1 MGRGPV
7 VLAAA
12 TGYERGMAKPALLFY
27 DRECRFCV
35 WGVVGLARRARPG
48 ALRLAAI
55 QGPLGDEHLGH
66 LDAETRLATWHLW
79 DGERL
84 RSGADVL
91 DGLGAFLRPAV
102 LRAGVGAG
110 RAVPRPLTARAYR
123 AMAGHRVAI
132 SRLIPAGAKQ
142 RSAEALP
149 DLAADTGAPGA
160 GVRDA

>member
-1 MGRGPV
+1 M
-7 VLAAA
+7 
-12 TGYERGMAKPALLFY
+12 TDPALLFY

-66 LDAETRLATWHLW
+66 LDEETRLATWHLW
-79 DGERL
+79 DGQRL

-91 DGLGAFLRPAV
+91 DGLGPLLRTPALRAAV
-102 LRAGVGAG
+102 LAG
-110 RAVPRPLTARAYR
+110 RSVPRPLTDVAYR
-123 AMAGHRVAI
+123 TMAGHRVAI
-132 SRLIPAGAKQ
+132 SHRIPEGAKQ
-142 RSAEALP
+142 RAADALP
-149 DLAADTGAPGA
+149 AFAADTGLPGS

>member
-1 MGRGPV
+1 MN
-7 VLAAA
+7 
-12 TGYERGMAKPALLFY
+12 RGMPTPALLFY

-66 LDAETRLATWHLW
+66 LDDETRLATWHLW

-84 RSGADVL
+84 FSGADVL
-91 DGLGAFLRPAV
+91 DGLGRFLEPAA
-102 LRAGVGAG
+102 LRAGVGVG
-110 RAVPRPLTARAYR
+110 RTVPRPLTARAYR

-149 DLAADTGAPGA
+149 DLAADTGAPGS

>member
-1 MGRGPV
+1 MT
-7 VLAAA
+7 A
-12 TGYERGMAKPALLFY
+12 PALLFY

-48 ALRLAAI
+48 AVRLAAI

-66 LDAETRLATWHLW
+66 LDPETRLATWHLW

-91 DGLGAFLRPAV
+91 DGLGALLQPVA
-102 LRAGVGAG
+102 LRAGVAVG
-110 RAVPRPLTARAYR
+110 RTVPRPLTAFAYR
-123 AMAGHRVAI
+123 QMAGHRVAI
-132 SRLIPAGAKQ
+132 SRRIPESAKR
-142 RSAEALP
+142 RSAAALP
-149 DLAADTGAPGA
+149 DLAADTGLPGS